1 MKLMQK
7 RTLLLVE
14 GGKVVDELREGDEIE
29 YIDGYGRYKSGT
41 IKKILAQG
49 LIMAQYSQ
57 EWHVGFKHIDFC
69 TKKAALDVL
78 AHVSGLVKIQV

>member
-14 GGKVVDELREGDEIE
+14 GGKVVDELREGDEVE
-29 YIDGYGRYKSGT
+29 YVDGYGRYKSGT

-57 EWHVGFKHIDFC
+57 ERHVGFKHIDFC
-69 TKKAALDVL
+69 TKKGR
-78 AHVSGLVKIQV
+78 S